1 MMMKFFMDEHQR
13 EFDSFPKESV
23 TEAQFAEIYK
33 GFEKACEE
41 EGVVPMGSHVN
52 CQHGRAY
59 CLIAAPS
66 EDAVRR
72 AHEKA
77 GMPFNKI
84 TEIKRVTSLD
94 LLLK

>member
-1 MMMKFFMDEHQR
+1 MLKFFMDEHQR
-13 EFDSFPKESV
+13 EFDSFPKAEISD
-23 TEAQFAEIYK
+23 EEFAEVYK

-66 EDAVRR
+66 EEAVRR
-72 AHEKA
+72 AHEKI
-77 GMPFNKI
+77 GLPYNKI
-84 TEIKRVTSLD
+84 TEIKRLTSLD

>member
-1 MMMKFFMDEHQR
+1 MKFFMDEHQR
-13 EFDSFPKESV
+13 EFNSFPKQAISDE
-23 TEAQFAEIYK
+23 EFAEVYK

-41 EGVVPMGSHVN
+41 EGVVPMGSHVS

-66 EDAVRR
+66 EEAVRR
-72 AHEKA
+72 AHDKV
-77 GMPFNKI
+77 GLPYNKI
-84 TEIKRVTSLD
+84 TEVKRLTSMD